1 MTDDSKILELE
12 EKHRAV
18 RRARLAR
25 FRKWLRYLPRRS
37 NVGRY
42 PIIRNFAE
50 AARKRPYLWAFR
62 SVEVRRAIYLGTVIS
77 FLPVYGLHTLVAF
90 GAAILFRANL
100 GVALGVQII
109 TNPITAPPLYYVAYR
124 VGMWFLGLFVSGPH
138 PPGYKFYAL
147 LVGGIMTGLVLAV
160 LLDLL
165 VKFAVWEAKRLRER
179 HLRVKLAAD
188 QVRARGTPES
198 GTLEGGTDATAPEAA
213 APASPVQ
220 SEAS

>member
-12 EKHRAV
+12 EQHRAV

-42 PIIRNFAE
+42 PIIRNFAA
-50 AARKRPYLWAFR
+50 AARKRPYLWSFR

-109 TNPITAPPLYYVAYR
+109 TNPLTAAPLYYVAYR
-124 VGMWFLGLFVSGPH
+124 AGVWILGFFVSGTH
-138 PPGYKFYAL
+138 PPGFGFYAL
-147 LVGGIMTGLVLAV
+147 LVGGIVVGLLLAV
-160 LLDLL
+160 VLDLL
-165 VKFAVWEAKRLRER
+165 VKFAVWEAKKLSER
-179 HLRVKLAAD
+179 HQRVKLAAD
-188 QVRARGTPES
+188 EVRARG
-198 GTLEGGTDATAPEAA
+198 AA
-213 APASPVQ
+213 ATNEDPP
-220 SEAS
+220 

>member
-12 EKHRAV
+12 EQHRVV

-50 AARKRPYLWAFR
+50 AARKRPYLWSFR
-62 SVEVRRAIYLGTVIS
+62 MIEVRRAIYLGVLIS

-90 GAAILFRANL
+90 GAALVFRANL

-109 TNPITAPPLYYVAYR
+109 TNPLTAAPLYYLAYR
-124 VGMWFLGLFVSGPH
+124 AGVWILGFFISGTH
-138 PPGYKFYAL
+138 PPGYGFYAL
-147 LVGGIMTGLVLAV
+147 LLGGMAVGLVLAV

-165 VKFAVWEAKRLRER
+165 VRFAVWEAKKLRER
-179 HLRVKLAAD
+179 HNRVKLAAD
-188 QVRARGTPES
+188 EVRARS
-198 GTLEGGTDATAPEAA
+198 AA
-213 APASPVQ
+213 SEPRADGDPVP
-220 SEAS
+220 